1 MGGVRNSGGG
11 IGGIRGGIG
20 EKEAEERARK
30 MLNKDLLE
38 VFDLYATSGTSQKEN
53 RRKDDGEELEL

>member
-1 MGGVRNSGGG
+1 
-11 IGGIRGGIG
+11 
-20 EKEAEERARK
+20 